1 MDRNQKRIA
10 PLETLQDLVEQS
22 QDQKTLRRRF
32 NLPHPL
38 SKFALNGAVR
48 DCPQAD
54 MVIDCIKAEAFEK
67 PFSIRWLSARWFLL
81 QSTML
86 FDACQVA
93 GIDGRKLRRHLRR
106 VTRVLDHNRRKAATE
121 R

>member
-1 MDRNQKRIA
+1 MDRSQKRIA
-10 PLETLQDLVEQS
+10 PLETLQDLIEQS
-22 QDQKTLRRRF
+22 QDRKALRQRF
-32 NLPHPL
+32 CLPHPL
-38 SKFALNGAVR
+38 SRFAVDGAVR
-48 DCPQAD
+48 DSVQAD
-54 MVIDCIKAEAFEK
+54 MIIDSIEAEAFEM

-106 VTRVLDHNRRKAATE
+106 VTRVLDHNRRK
-121 R
+121 